1 MARMILI
8 TGGLGFLGSHTARAL
23 LDQGEDCLL
32 TQRRSIDLPS
42 YLRDEPGSR
51 LAVAPVDVTDR
62 SAVVALGDRYHITGV
77 IHLAA
82 GWPSNPFDEVRDN
95 ASALANVA
103 EAATLWKVKRIAIAS
118 TIGVYGGSAIGAL
131 AVEDTILPHT
141 GNRHPIPALKKAA
154 EMFAEQVEARA
165 GLECVVLRIAGLY
178 GPRYRGM
185 RTFISRVV
193 HAAAHRR
200 PADLT
205 GVAFGGGPDDGGDWC
220 YVGDVGR
227 GIALLQTTA
236 TLRHRTY
243 NVGSGKATR
252 NRDVVAA
259 VAEAAASPVLGLPD
273 TFATPQSHATG
284 AFALDITRIA
294 DDTGFRP
301 AISLTAGVAQYV
313 DWLRSGNEF

>member
-1 MARMILI
+1 MILI

-23 LDQGEDCLL
+23 LDRGEACLL
-32 TQRRSIDLPS
+32 TRRRSADLPS
-42 YLRDEPGSR
+42 YLLEAPASQ
-51 LAVAPVDVTDR
+51 LAVATVDVTDR
-62 SAVVALGDRYHITGV
+62 AAVLALGDRYSITGV

-103 EAATLWKVKRIAIAS
+103 EAAALWQVKRIAIAS
-118 TIGVYGGSAIGAL
+118 TIGVYGGSAIGSL
-131 AVEDTILPHT
+131 AGEDTVLPHT

-154 EMFAEQVEARA
+154 EIFAEQVEARA

-205 GVAFGGGPDDGGDWC
+205 EVAFGGGPDEGGDWC

-227 GIALLQTTA
+227 GIALLQTA
-236 TLRHRTY
+236 GALRHRTY
-243 NVGSGKATR
+243 NVGSGKVTR
-252 NRDVVAA
+252 NRDVVTAA
-259 VAEAAASPVLGLPD
+259 AEAAASPVLGLPD
-273 TFATPQSHATG
+273 TFATAPSPAVG

-294 DDTGFRP
+294 DDTGYRP
-301 AISLTAGVAQYV
+301 TVSLAAGLARYV
-313 DWLRSGNEF
+313 GWLRSGNEF